1 VHARTTMT
9 TAPRPVRRRR
19 RDWIRARLRGDHEE
33 DGVFRPVRLPLWIDL
48 GIAAL
53 IVLVAAGGFVGFFLW
68 LARTQVR

>member
-1 VHARTTMT
+1 MT

-19 RDWIRARLRGDHEE
+19 RDRIRARLRGDHEE